1 MDSEDLRE
9 RLEARLMSHGVYV
22 TSLERA
28 DGRLDLDYETAT
40 PGEAVPDREIGRVL
54 NLLLDALDDG
64 EWEPVDVRAT
74 VYDLDA
80 GEGPDDSEAS
90 DGGRDSDAGARGTWR
105 ADAEWLAAHDA
116 GDLSDV
122 ELSQRVLDTVE
133 EA

>member
-1 MDSEDLRE
+1 MDPEDLRE

-22 TSLERA
+22 TSLERTDA
-28 DGRLDLDYETAT
+28 GLALDYETAT

-54 NLLLDALDDG
+54 NLLLDALADG

-74 VYDLDA
+74 VHDIDDPEPSADGEPDPAA
-80 GEGPDDSEAS
+80 GV
-90 DGGRDSDAGARGTWR
+90 RGSWR
-105 ADAEWLAAHDA
+105 ADAEWLAAHDD
-116 GDLSDV
+116 GDISDV